1 MAIKVIQII
10 KKGIKINKLLWYRKC
25 GFEVPCLRDDS
36 NQVRELLSQSPLC
49 LAHKGSK
56 PKLVHFSRENNSFFF
71 LKLFVLYM
79 FFSTIVTK
87 RIIDKLTINS
97 G

>member
-1 MAIKVIQII
+1 MLGPKMQ
-10 KKGIKINKLLWYRKC
+10 
-25 GFEVPCLRDDS
+25 P
-36 NQVRELLSQSPLC
+36 
-49 LAHKGSK
+49 
-56 PKLVHFSRENNSFFF
+56 PKLANFSKEKNSFLEVI